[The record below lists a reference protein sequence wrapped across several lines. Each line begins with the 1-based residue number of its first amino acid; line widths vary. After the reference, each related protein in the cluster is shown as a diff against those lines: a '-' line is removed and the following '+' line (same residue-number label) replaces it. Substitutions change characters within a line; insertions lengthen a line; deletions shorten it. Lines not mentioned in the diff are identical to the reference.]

1 MPARI
6 DGLTATPLAAFE
18 DQIRSLARLQLPVG
32 DFAETAGVVV
42 GHGDRAI
49 RVSLDLSGTIDVG
62 KERARLAKSL
72 DVATNEVALAQAKLA
87 NPEFTG
93 KAPAPVIAKMQARL
107 DGAKADAVRLRAQL
121 DALPPA

>member
-1 MPARI
+1 
-6 DGLTATPLAAFE
+6 TPLNPFE
-18 DQIRSLARLQLPVG
+18 HQIRALARLSEPAE

-62 KERARLAKSL
+62 KERARLAKAL
-72 DVATNEVALAQAKLA
+72 DVANNEVALAEAKLA

-93 KAPAPVIAKMQARL
+93 KAPQKVIDKMQERL
-107 DGAKADAVRLRAQL
+107 DGARADVVRLSAQL